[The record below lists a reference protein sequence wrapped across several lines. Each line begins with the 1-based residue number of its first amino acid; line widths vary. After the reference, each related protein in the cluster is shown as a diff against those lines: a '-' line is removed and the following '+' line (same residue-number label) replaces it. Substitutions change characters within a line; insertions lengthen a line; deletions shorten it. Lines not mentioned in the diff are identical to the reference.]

1 MDNTYKS
8 TSVSGIEER
17 AVGLSMKL
25 IGSVNSIRLTIVV
38 AAINGR
44 QENAGGFCGAEQ
56 SR

>member
-1 MDNTYKS
+1 MDNSEKS
-8 TSVSGIEER
+8 AFVGGVEKR

-38 AAINGR
+38 AAVNGG